1 MDAPTKV
8 LVAGDANGRLDLLFE
23 RVATINAKHGPFAC
37 LLGVGDFLG
46 PDAAAAL
53 APYADAPPPL
63 PTYFVGPAAL
73 PDGVALPPGIE
84 WLGAA
89 GVRSL
94 HGLQVAYAAAGA
106 DGAATA
112 EMRAS
117 AAAPGVVGV
126 DLLLTAEWPRGFF
139 RQLADGALRG
149 ALLVYIRR

>member
-1 MDAPTKV
+1 MDAPIKV
-8 LVAGDANGRLDLLFE
+8 LVAGDAHGRLDLLFE

-149 ALLVYIRR
+149 ALLDCARL